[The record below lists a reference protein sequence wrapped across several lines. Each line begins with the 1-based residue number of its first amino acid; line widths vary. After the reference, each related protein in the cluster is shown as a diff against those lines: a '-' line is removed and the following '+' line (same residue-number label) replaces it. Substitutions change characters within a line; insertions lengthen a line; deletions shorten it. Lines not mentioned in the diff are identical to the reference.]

1 MKKIMNNWLIVVL
14 LMGTLLGCLS
24 ACDNGGNES
33 NATEEGTTTEAVVGE
48 STVGE
53 TSDDREPQDET
64 VAETETVGGEDD
76 PSETTGSEAETEAPD
91 VHVDY
96 ATSVKLDMNSDTLK
110 QEVTVKTFIDGDT
123 THFHVPTSLMD
134 TGVIKVRYLAINT
147 PESTGKI
154 EEWGK
159 AASTFTKEA
168 LSKAT
173 SIIIESDDANLNADS
188 TGDRYLFWVWYK
200 TADSEEYRN
209 LNIEI
214 LQNGLAIASNSAQNR
229 YGSTCMAAINQAKA
243 EKLSVH
249 SGKQD
254 PDFYYGEAQVITLKE
269 LRCNIEEYNGIKV
282 AFTGVITMNCD
293 NAVYV
298 ESYDEETG
306 VWYGMYVY
314 YGFGL
319 NGAGLEILAVGNE
332 SRIVGT
338 VQYYEAGGTY
348 QVSGLVYRVMK
359 PDDPSNIKKLSDG
372 HKPVYL
378 PTTADRFVNGKVD
391 VSFVDEEEN
400 QTVKTYDYAALAIYS
415 SIKMEGLK
423 VKHVSTTTNE
433 DSSNYGA
440 MTLTCEADGVTV
452 KVRTTVFYDE
462 NGDMITADHYE
473 GKTIDV
479 QGMIEY
485 FMGDH
490 QIKVFTPDDIII
502 H

>member
-1 MKKIMNNWLIVVL
+1 MKRIITNLLIAFML
-14 LMGTLLGCLS
+14 IGSLLGCLS
-24 ACDNGGNES
+24 ACGDANGGENVTTEKVTES
-33 NATEEGTTTEAVVGE
+33 KAVTEEKTE
-48 STVGE
+48 
-53 TSDDREPQDET
+53 
-64 VAETETVGGEDD
+64 ETEE
-76 PSETTGSEAETEAPD
+76 ETQVED

-96 ATSVKLDMNSDTLK
+96 AGSIELDWTSDTLK

-123 THFHVPTSLMD
+123 THFYVPTSLME
-134 TGVIKVRYLAINT
+134 TGVIKARYLAINT

-159 AASTFTKEA
+159 AASKFTKEK
-168 LSKAT
+168 LSSAT
-173 SIIIESDDANLNADS
+173 SIVIESDDANLNADS
-188 TGDRYLFWVWYK
+188 TGDRYLLWIWYK
-200 TADSEEYRN
+200 PAGSDKYRN

-229 YGSTCMAAINQAKA
+229 YGNTCMAAINQAKA

-249 SGKQD
+249 SGQQD
-254 PDFYYGEAQVITLKE
+254 PDFYYGEAQVLTLKE
-269 LRCNIEEYNGIKV
+269 LRCNIEEYNGVKV

-298 ESYDEETG
+298 ESYDEETDT
-306 VWYGMYVY
+306 WYGMYVY

-319 NGAGLEILAVGNE
+319 NGAGLEILSVGNE

-348 QVSGLVYRVMK
+348 QVSGLTYRVMK

-378 PTTADRFVNGKVD
+378 LTTPERFAKGKVD
-391 VSFVDEEEN
+391 VSFIDNEET
-400 QTVKTYDYAALAIYS
+400 QTTKTYDYAALAIYS

-423 VKHVSTTTNE
+423 VTHVSTTTNE

-440 MTLTCEADGVTV
+440 MTLTCEANGVTV
-452 KVRTTVFYDE
+452 KVRTTVFRDE
-462 NGDMITADHYE
+462 NGDLITADYYN

-479 QGMIEY
+479 QGIIEY
-485 FMGDH
+485 FMGDY
-490 QIKVFTPDDIII
+490 QIKVFVPSDIII
-502 H
+502 K

>member
-1 MKKIMNNWLIVVL
+1 MKKIITNLLVVALLIGAV
-14 LMGTLLGCLS
+14 LGCLS
-24 ACDNGGNES
+24 ACDFIGN
-33 NATEEGTTTEAVVGE
+33 NTDPTDTEGIGT
-48 STVGE
+48 
-53 TSDDREPQDET
+53 DET
-64 VAETETVGGEDD
+64 G
-76 PSETTGSEAETEAPD
+76 GSEGNDDLE
-91 VHVDY
+91 HVDY
-96 ATSVKLDMNSDTLK
+96 ASSVKLDMTSGTLK
-110 QEVTVKTFIDGDT
+110 QEVDVKIFIDGDT
-123 THFHVPTSLMD
+123 THFYVPTSFMS
-134 TGVIKVRYLAINT
+134 TGFIKVRYLGINT

-159 AASTFTKEA
+159 AASNFTKEK

-200 TADSEEYRN
+200 PEGSNEYRN

-214 LQNGLAIASNSAQNR
+214 LQNGLAIASNSANNR
-229 YGSTCMAAINQAKA
+229 YGDTCVNAINQAKA
-243 EKLSVH
+243 EKLAVH
-249 SGKQD
+249 SGQQD

-269 LRCNIEEYNGIKV
+269 LRCNIEDYNGVKV

-348 QVSGLVYRVMK
+348 QVSGLTYRVMK
-359 PDDPSNIKKLSDG
+359 PDDPSNIKMLSSG
-372 HKPVYL
+372 HKPVHL
-378 PTTADRFVNGKVD
+378 LTTPEQFANGKVE
-391 VSFVDEEEN
+391 VSFIDEEEN
-400 QTVKTYDYAALAIYS
+400 QTFETYDYAELAIYS
-415 SIKMEGLK
+415 SIKMENLY
-423 VKHVSTTTNE
+423 VKDVYTTKNE
-433 DSSNYGA
+433 DSSSFGA
-440 MTLTCEADGVTV
+440 MTLTCEANGVTID
-452 KVRTTVFYDE
+452 VRTTVFYDE
-462 NGDMITADHYE
+462 TGEMITADAYE

-479 QGMIEY
+479 YGIIEY
-485 FMGDH
+485 FDGNY
-490 QIKVFTPDDIII
+490 QIKVFTPNDIII
-502 H
+502 K

>member
-1 MKKIMNNWLIVVL
+1 MKKFIIKLLVVAML
-14 LMGTLLGCLS
+14 AANLLGCLS
-24 ACDNGGNES
+24 ACN
-33 NATEEGTTTEAVVGE
+33 TVIEETPPTTEAPNVTETPTNE
-48 STVGE
+48 STE
-53 TSDDREPQDET
+53 NNESKP
-64 VAETETVGGEDD
+64 AETEKEADEFKPVDLA
-76 PSETTGSEAETEAPD
+76 GSIA
-91 VHVDY
+91 
-96 ATSVKLDMNSDTLK
+96 LDMTSNTLK
-110 QEVTVKTFIDGDT
+110 QEVSVKTFIDGDT

-159 AASTFTKEA
+159 AASTFTKEK
-168 LSKAT
+168 LSSAT
-173 SIIIESDDANLNADS
+173 SIVIESDDAKLNADS

-200 TADSEEYRN
+200 PEGSDSYRN

-214 LQNGLAIASNSAQNR
+214 LQNGLAIASNSANNR
-229 YGSTCMAAINQAKA
+229 YGTTCMAAINQAKA
-243 EKLSVH
+243 QKLCVH
-249 SGKQD
+249 SGQQD

-269 LRCNIEEYNGIKV
+269 LRCNVEDYVGTKV

-298 ESYDEETG
+298 ESYDEETD

-319 NGAGLEILAVGNE
+319 NGTGLEILAVGNE

-348 QVSGLVYRVMK
+348 QVSGLTYRVMK

-372 HKPVYL
+372 HTPVFL
-378 PTTADRFVNGKVD
+378 PTTPDRFVNGKVD
-391 VSFVDEEEN
+391 VSFVDENEKETITKYN
-400 QTVKTYDYAALAIYS
+400 YADLAIYS

-423 VKHVSTTTNE
+423 VKSVSTTENE
-433 DSSNYGA
+433 DSSSYGA

-452 KVRTTVFYDE
+452 KVRTTVFTDA
-462 NGDMITADHYE
+462 NGELITADYYE

-479 QGMIEY
+479 RGIIEY
-485 FMGDH
+485 FMGGY
-490 QIKVFTPDDIII
+490 QIKVFNPKDIII
-502 H
+502 K

>member
-1 MKKIMNNWLIVVL
+1 MKKIIIHLLVAALLI
-14 LMGTLLGCLS
+14 GSLLGCLS
-24 ACDNGGNES
+24 ACNEQDSNGEPTGSSASTTDNEY
-33 NATEEGTTTEAVVGE
+33 E
-48 STVGE
+48 STPSGE
-53 TSDDREPQDET
+53 PGTAPESDGDASTGDEST
-64 VAETETVGGEDD
+64 GGASGSETPGNSGEDD
-76 PSETTGSEAETEAPD
+76 PQSI
-91 VHVDY
+91 DY
-96 ATSVKLDMNSDTLK
+96 AASVKLDMNSDTLK

-123 THFHVPTSLMD
+123 THFYVPKSLMD
-134 TGVIKVRYLAINT
+134 TGFVKVRYLAINT

-159 AASTFTKEA
+159 AASVFTKTRLA
-168 LSKAT
+168 SAT
-173 SIIIESDDANLNADS
+173 SIVIESDDDKLNADS

-200 TADSEEYRN
+200 PAGSDEYRN

-214 LQNGLAIASNSAQNR
+214 LQNGLAIASNSANNR
-229 YGSTCMAAINQAKA
+229 YGTTCIAAINQAKS
-243 EKLSVH
+243 EKLCVH

-269 LRCNIEEYNGIKV
+269 LRCNIEKYNGVKV

-298 ESYDEETG
+298 ESYDEETE

-338 VQYYEAGGTY
+338 VQYYEAGDSY
-348 QVSGLVYRVMK
+348 QVSGLTYRVMK

-372 HKPVYL
+372 HEPVYL
-378 PTTADRFVNGKVD
+378 PTTADRFANGKVE
-391 VSFVDEEEN
+391 VSFLDEEEN
-400 QTVKTYDYAALAIYS
+400 ETVKTYDYAELALYS
-415 SIKMEGLK
+415 SIKMDGLK
-423 VKHVSTTTNE
+423 VKYVSTTTNE

-440 MTLTCEADGVTV
+440 MTLTCEVNGITV
-452 KVRTTVFYDE
+452 KVRTAVLRDE
-462 NGDMITADHYE
+462 NGDLITSERYY

-479 QGMIEY
+479 CGIIEY
-485 FMGDH
+485 YMGGY
-490 QIKVFTPDDIII
+490 QIKVFSPDDIII
-502 H
+502 K

>member
-1 MKKIMNNWLIVVL
+1 MKRIIIGLLVTVL
-14 LMGTLLGCLS
+14 LIGSLLGCLS
-24 ACDNGGNES
+24 ACTEQGTNNDSTTPSVTDPS
-33 NATEEGTTTEAVVGE
+33 NDPQPEPE
-48 STVGE
+48 STPESTNDSSVGS
-53 TSDDREPQDET
+53 T
-64 VAETETVGGEDD
+64 GN
-76 PSETTGSEAETEAPD
+76 ETTGEATPPESTPD
-91 VHVDY
+91 EGTKPPEPTTVDY
-96 ATSVKLDMNSDTLK
+96 AASVKLDMNSETLK

-123 THFHVPTSLMD
+123 THFYVPESLLG
-134 TGVIKVRYLAINT
+134 TGFIKVRDLAINT

-159 AASTFTKEA
+159 AASTFTTTK
-168 LSKAT
+168 LSSAT
-173 SIIIESDDANLNADS
+173 SIVIESDNDKLNADS

-200 TADSEEYRN
+200 PEGSEEYRN

-214 LQNGLAIASNSAQNR
+214 LQNGLAIASNSANNR
-229 YGSTCMAAINQAKA
+229 YGTTCMAAISQAKA

-269 LRCNIEEYNGIKV
+269 LRCNIEKYNGVKV

-298 ESYDEETG
+298 ESYDDETD

-319 NGAGLEILAVGNE
+319 NGAGLEILSVGNE

-348 QVSGLVYRVMK
+348 QVSGLTYRVMR

-378 PTTADRFVNGKVD
+378 PTTADRFVNGKVE
-391 VSFVDEEEN
+391 VSFIDDEEN
-400 QTVKTYDYAALAIYS
+400 ITKKNYDYAALAIYS
-415 SIKMEGLK
+415 SIHMEGLK
-423 VKHVSTTTNE
+423 VKYVSTTTNE

-440 MTLTCEADGVTV
+440 MTLTCEVNGVTV
-452 KVRTTVFYDE
+452 KVRTTVFRDE
-462 NGDMITADHYE
+462 NGDLITSDYYS

-479 QGMIEY
+479 NGIIEY
-485 FMGDH
+485 FMGGY
-490 QIKVFTPDDIII
+490 QIKVFSPTDIII
-502 H
+502 K